1 MGGNGGQAGRHA
13 LRPHRGLS
21 HGDGGQTPAHALGG
35 EGVLETV
42 LGVAADANGLIGELG
57 RVPAGRDVD
66 VTPVPGAGLLAVLE
80 TCRGQV
86 EYVALN
92 PPPAREGGG
101 MNVEMGGLEELIEA
115 FQASREDDLFGLG
128 GFGQN

>member
-1 MGGNGGQAGRHA
+1 MTANEPPQPPYVLLFEEAEPGAVPLLISVDDRGA
-13 LRPHRGLS
+13 LPLFDS
-21 HGDGGQTPAHALGG
+21 AEKAQ
-35 EGVLETV
+35 
-42 LGVAADANGLIGELG
+42 IF
-57 RVPAGRDVD
+57 VD
-66 VTPVPGAGLLAVLE
+66 STNFGPSWKPVEVSGAGLLAILE
-80 TCRGQV
+80 TCRGQI

-115 FQASREDDLFGLG
+115 FQTSREDDLFGLG